1 MENPFH
7 KVMVRRRTELKIT
20 QAEAARRAGCSR
32 TTWNAWE
39 DVNEFPR
46 MENWKAIAAAL
57 EMRIEDFEQAGA
69 MSWFIQTGPSPLQI
83 AALEAAGKPLDGEL
97 PPHQFVNEGLRALDA
112 AIELDIDR
120 IGFAWWGKELA
131 LVRGH
136 IRRLLIVQ
144 DAAFQAIQQLVETF
158 RAMYLAMVSKPNQP
172 PPKKTTKT
180 TKVRKKKVSAT
191 AKPPVPAPLR
201 RR

>member
-1 MENPFH
+1 
-7 KVMVRRRTELKIT
+7 
-20 QAEAARRAGCSR
+20 
-32 TTWNAWE
+32 
-39 DVNEFPR
+39 

-97 PPHQFVNEGLRALDA
+97 PPHQFVSEELRALDA
-112 AIELDIDR
+112 AIELDINR

-144 DAAFQAIQQLVETF
+144 DAAFQALNQLVETF

-191 AKPPVPAPLR
+191 ARPPVPAPLR